1 MYVPL
6 FVFSGL
12 VTQLPQDFYNFLL
25 EIQNKLAK
33 VIKSVGK
40 IDHSL
45 YPWIFTYTNQTAFSV
60 DVLVVSIKL

>member
-45 YPWIFTYTNQTAFSV
+45 YP
-60 DVLVVSIKL
+60 